1 MYPEPFQV
9 LIVADDPAL
18 RQSLRSRLATTGFAL
33 KEAGSREAAEL
44 VSNGHYDLVLLDL
57 NSDGLGTCRSL
68 RAQSASLGIVMV
80 RTGGT
85 PGDEVRALEA
95 GADDCVAAPFRFREI
110 VARLGAIL
118 RRRRPVNRSRTAVLR
133 AGDLEIDVTRR
144 LFWRAG
150 KKIHLSPK
158 EFDLL
163 VFLVKN
169 QGVPLTHL
177 KLLRAVWGPDSASNP
192 LYLRTYIK
200 ALRKKIEKDPA
211 NPQYLL
217 TEPWVGYRF
226 CNPEVPE

>member
-1 MYPEPFQV
+1 MSPDPYQV
-9 LIVADDPAL
+9 LIVTDDPAL

-33 KEAGSREAAEL
+33 EEAGSREAVEL
-44 VSNGHYDLVLLDL
+44 VAGRHCDLVLLDL
-57 NSDGLGTCRSL
+57 GSDGLETCRRL
-68 RAQSASLGIVMV
+68 RALSANLGIVMV

-85 PGDEVRALEA
+85 SNDEVRSLEA

-110 VARLGAIL
+110 VARLSAIL
-118 RRRRPVNRSRTAVLR
+118 RRRRPANRSRAAVLR

-169 QGVPLTHL
+169 QGVSLTHL
-177 KLLRAVWGPDSASNP
+177 KLLRAVWGQDSGSNP

-200 ALRKKIEKDPA
+200 ALRRKIEKDPA
-211 NPQYLL
+211 NPQYLV

-226 CNPEVPE
+226 CNPDSTE